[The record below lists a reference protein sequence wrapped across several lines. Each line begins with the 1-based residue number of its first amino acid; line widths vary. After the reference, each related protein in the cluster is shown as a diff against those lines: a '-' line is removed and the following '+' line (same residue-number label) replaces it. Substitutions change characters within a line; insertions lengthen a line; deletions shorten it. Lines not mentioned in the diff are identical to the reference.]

1 MKESLQEQ
9 LARLTKSGGLQASN
23 PSSSEAAQTSSSSPS
38 KSINQSAS
46 ISYESLI
53 LESDRLRNANLQL
66 VTELNSLKVNPDLE
80 LSQLKDQ
87 LSEAKMLLQVAESSN
102 SSLATENIRLTR
114 DLANRPSQDDVLSL
128 RARAIEAE
136 ASIYETNEL
145 AARLELERQQLTNDR
160 SAFEADLEKLDALE
174 AGVEKLK
181 LDQQALLIEQGKIRI
196 QNAELESKQK
206 RIGIQKD
213 QLDKSVIELKGLHAR
228 VGHFKGIEAELEILE
243 VEYAK
248 LLRLHEARKSRIRNL
263 KAAIELAEQGKL
275 AAEVTEKKTSRNL
288 KEALSKLAKVPG
300 GELIIRS
307 FETVEWLVSQF
318 DDPYERVVP
327 KQVLLIGDGPWPLDN
342 FTELLQNL
350 GFEVWQNGCD
360 AEIEVVIVGRENWK
374 EEIVDSQID
383 KRDGESLRIYSQELF
398 ILLLA
403 MQADPFE
410 VAEPEPLKMFVE
422 GHPVFEYLFNQE
434 FPWPETAFEDG
445 PPVTI
450 GEGFDSDEASSPLYR
465 MGYSVAQQLGL
476 TPSARHD
483 VLVETYQEETLPWC
497 ISDEY
502 MEDWGQSSSRKRL
515 RRIAW
520 HLHLMTKRFRRH
532 PEAVAR
538 WESDLNWLK
547 KRFYKPIHRF
557 RWPT

>member
-160 SAFEADLEKLDALE
+160 SAFEADLEKLDALD

-288 KEALSKLAKVPG
+288 KEALRKLAKVPG

-450 GEGFDSDEASSPLYR
+450 GEGFDSDEASSPMYR

>member
-9 LARLTKSGGLQASN
+9 LAKLTKSGGLQASI
-23 PSSSEAAQTSSSSPS
+23 PVTPAAAHTSSTSPP
-38 KSINQSAS
+38 KTINQSAANP
-46 ISYESLI
+46 YESLI
-53 LESDRLRNANLQL
+53 LEVERLRNVNVQL

-80 LSQLKDQ
+80 MIQLKDQ
-87 LSEAKMLLQVAESSN
+87 LSETVILLQGAENSN
-102 SSLATENIRLTR
+102 SLLASENIRLTR
-114 DLANRPSQDDVLSL
+114 ELANRPSYDEALSL
-128 RARAIEAE
+128 RARAIEADASVYE
-136 ASIYETNEL
+136 ANEL
-145 AARLELERQQLTNDR
+145 AARLELERQQLADDR
-160 SAFEADLEKLDALE
+160 TAFEADLEKLDALE

-181 LDQQALLIEQGKIRI
+181 FDQQALLVEQGRFRI
-196 QNAELESKQK
+196 QSTELESTRK
-206 RIGIQKD
+206 RIGIEKG
-213 QLDKSVIELKGLHAR
+213 QLDKRAIELKGLHAR
-228 VGHFKGIEAELEILE
+228 VGHFKGIESELENLRGAH
-243 VEYAK
+243 AK
-248 LLRLHEARKSRIRNL
+248 LLKLHEAGKNRIRTL
-263 KAAIELAEQGKL
+263 KADKELAEKDKL
-275 AAEVTEKKTSRNL
+275 AAEVVEKKTSRHL
-288 KEALSKLAKVPG
+288 KEALSKLAKMPDS
-300 GELIIRS
+300 EFTIRS

-318 DDPYERVVP
+318 DDLYERVVP

-342 FTELLQNL
+342 FTELLQSL
-350 GFEVWQNGCD
+350 GFKVWQNGYD
-360 AEIEVVIVGRENWK
+360 AEIEIVIVGRENWK
-374 EEIVDSQID
+374 EEIVDSQIE
-383 KRDGESLRIYSQELF
+383 KRDGKSLRIYSQELF

-403 MQADPFE
+403 MQADPLE
-410 VAEPEPLKMFVE
+410 VAESEPLKMFVE

-434 FPWPETAFEDG
+434 FPWPETAFDDR

-476 TPSARHD
+476 TSSARHD
-483 VLVETYQEETLPWC
+483 VLVETYQEENLPWC

-532 PEAVAR
+532 AEAVAR

-557 RWPT
+557 HWPT

>member
-9 LARLTKSGGLQASN
+9 LAKLTKSGGLQASI
-23 PSSSEAAQTSSSSPS
+23 SSSSAAAQTSSASHS
-38 KSINQSAS
+38 KTINQSAAN
-46 ISYESLI
+46 SYESLI
-53 LESDRLRNANLQL
+53 LEVERLRNVNVQL

-80 LSQLKDQ
+80 LIQLKDQ
-87 LSEAKMLLQVAESSN
+87 LSEALMLLQVAENSN
-102 SSLATENIRLTR
+102 SSFATENIRLTR
-114 DLANRPSQDDVLSL
+114 ELANRPSQDEVLSL

-145 AARLELERQQLTNDR
+145 AARLDLERQQLANDR
-160 SAFEADLEKLDALE
+160 AAFEADLEKIDALE

-181 LDQQALLIEQGKIRI
+181 LDQQALLVEQGKIRI
-196 QNAELESKQK
+196 QNAELESTRE
-206 RIGIQKD
+206 RIGIEKD
-213 QLDKSVIELKGLHAR
+213 QLDKSTIELKVLYAR
-228 VGHFKGIEAELEILE
+228 VGHFKGIESELENLR
-243 VEYAK
+243 VEHAK
-248 LLRLHEARKSRIRNL
+248 LLRLHEAGKTRIRNL

-275 AAEVTEKKTSRNL
+275 EAEVTEKKTSRNL
-288 KEALSKLAKVPG
+288 KEALSKLSKVPG
-300 GELIIRS
+300 GELTIRS
-307 FETVEWLVSQF
+307 FETVEWVVSQF

-327 KQVLLIGDGPWPLDN
+327 KQVLLIGDGPWPIDN
-342 FTELLQNL
+342 FSELLQSL
-350 GFEVWQNGCD
+350 GFEVWHNGCD

-383 KRDGESLRIYSQELF
+383 ERDGESLRIYSQELF

-403 MQADPFE
+403 IQADPLV

-445 PPVTI
+445 PPVTV

-497 ISDEY
+497 ISDDY
-502 MEDWGQSSSRKRL
+502 MEDWGPSSSRKRL

-532 PEAVAR
+532 AEAVAR

>member
-9 LARLTKSGGLQASN
+9 LAKLTKSGGLQASI
-23 PSSSEAAQTSSSSPS
+23 PSPSLAAQTSSASPS
-38 KSINQSAS
+38 KSINQSAKN
-46 ISYESLI
+46 SYESLI
-53 LESDRLRNANLQL
+53 LESERLRNVNLQL

-87 LSEAKMLLQVAESSN
+87 LSEATRLLQVAENSN
-102 SSLATENIRLTR
+102 STLATDNIRLAR
-114 DLANRPSQDDVLSL
+114 ELANQPSHDEVMRL
-128 RARAIEAE
+128 RARAIEAD

-145 AARLELERQQLTNDR
+145 SARLELERQQLANDR
-160 SAFEADLEKLDALE
+160 AAFEADLEKLDALE
-174 AGVEKLK
+174 AGIEKLK
-181 LDQQALLIEQGKIRI
+181 LDQQALLVEQGRIRI
-196 QNAELESKQK
+196 QSTELESTRK
-206 RIGIQKD
+206 RIVIDKA
-213 QLDKSVIELKGLHAR
+213 QLDKRAIELNGLHAR
-228 VGHFKGIEAELEILE
+228 VGHFKGIESDLENLRGAHE
-243 VEYAK
+243 K
-248 LLRLHEARKSRIRNL
+248 LLKLHEAGKNRIRTL
-263 KAAIELAEQGKL
+263 KADKELAEKDKL
-275 AAEVTEKKTSRNL
+275 AAEVIEKKKSRLL
-288 KEALSKLAKVPG
+288 KEALSKLSKMPD
-300 GELIIRS
+300 GEIIIRS

-327 KQVLLIGDGPWPLDN
+327 KQVLLIGDGPWPIDN
-342 FTELLQNL
+342 FTELLQSL

-360 AEIEVVIVGRENWK
+360 AEIEVVIVGKENWK

-383 KRDGESLRIYSQELF
+383 ERDGESLRIYSQELF

-403 MQADPFE
+403 MQADPLE

-445 PPVTI
+445 PPATV

-497 ISDEY
+497 ISDDY
-502 MEDWGQSSSRKRL
+502 MEDWGPSSSRKRL

-532 PEAVAR
+532 AEAVSR
-538 WESDLNWLK
+538 WESDLDWLK